1 MGGTEP
7 LSGAKPTNHVQYST
21 FEPQST
27 GQPSAA
33 AGTSQAIQ
41 RDLNAVRSASHGSTA
56 SGNFLSSITQRVF
69 GTKASS
75 LCTPDSSA
83 AEKAAAR
90 ARGAAAFAR
99 LPPVYQVPATV
110 PASASPASRPAAMG
124 DLLTVA
130 EANRYE
136 AWFYLI
142 DREAGPG
149 DTMAPPKLAAFANA
163 IDLLQE
169 DHRPPAAEFV
179 ISYLHNFYVAIG
191 KPGEL
196 ATYVGQIFSGMKQR
210 ASATPLIEAFFRQT
224 ATVFGNKQ
232 HLVAWGIQRNL
243 TGFSTADADKLW
255 RATAIW
261 KLEYMRAEQRY
272 DGWTKAFDRLDRQSI
287 ASTTADIALHANAI
301 TLIPEGEN
309 RHLAA
314 SQLAKRLIESATPR
328 ATPAARIAFVHEG
341 LAMIDDNAVRAV
353 VAEGLIEHARAD
365 RSAAQEYVHRA
376 ISDRFD
382 LFDPGAG
389 FHLRSVL
396 KRLNPSAQSEKP

>member
-1 MGGTEP
+1 MT
-7 LSGAKPTNHVQYST
+7 GAV
-21 FEPQST
+21 
-27 GQPSAA
+27 
-33 AGTSQAIQ
+33 
-41 RDLNAVRSASHGSTA
+41 
-56 SGNFLSSITQRVF
+56 
-69 GTKASS
+69 
-75 LCTPDSSA
+75 
-83 AEKAAAR
+83 
-90 ARGAAAFAR
+90 
-99 LPPVYQVPATV
+99 
-110 PASASPASRPAAMG
+110 SASPTSQPMTLG
-124 DLLTVA
+124 DLLNVTQ
-130 EANRYE
+130 ANRYE
-136 AWFYLI
+136 VWLCLTH
-142 DREAGPG
+142 REAGPG

-272 DGWTKAFDRLDRQSI
+272 DGWTKAFERLDRQSI
-287 ASTTADIALHANAI
+287 ASTIADIALHANAI

-314 SQLAKRLIESATPR
+314 SQLARRLIASATPC

-341 LAMIDDNAVRAV
+341 LAMIDDNAVRAD

-365 RSAAQEYVHRA
+365 RSAAQEYIHRA

-382 LFDPGAG
+382 LFDPGTG
-389 FHLRSVL
+389 FHLQSVL